1 MLSSDIFEPRSKDII
16 IIIIIIIFLVSSSN
30 SLQKSVSIRY
40 RFHLFCVKEVHI
52 PQKSEKKYH

>member
-1 MLSSDIFEPRSKDII
+1 MLSSDIIEPRSKDI

-30 SLQKSVSIRY
+30 SLQKSVSVRY
-40 RFHLFCVKEVHI
+40 RFHLFCVREVHI

>member
-1 MLSSDIFEPRSKDII
+1 MLSSDIIEPRSKDII
-16 IIIIIIIFLVSSSN
+16 IIIIIIFLVSWSN
-30 SLQKSVSIRY
+30 NLQKSVSVRY

>member
-1 MLSSDIFEPRSKDII
+1 MLSSDIIEPRSKDII
-16 IIIIIIIFLVSSSN
+16 IIIIIIFLVSSSH
-30 SLQKSVSIRY
+30 SLQKSVSVRY

>member
-1 MLSSDIFEPRSKDII
+1 MLSSDIIEPRSKDII
-16 IIIIIIIFLVSSSN
+16 IIIIIIFSVSSSN

>member
-1 MLSSDIFEPRSKDII
+1 MLSSDIIEPRSKDII
-16 IIIIIIIFLVSSSN
+16 IIIIIIFLVRSSN
-30 SLQKSVSIRY
+30 SLQKSVSVRC

>member
-1 MLSSDIFEPRSKDII
+1 MLSSDIIEPRSKDI

-30 SLQKSVSIRY
+30 SLQKSVSVRY

-52 PQKSEKKYH
+52 PQKSKKKYH

>member
-1 MLSSDIFEPRSKDII
+1 MLSSDIIEPRSKDI

-30 SLQKSVSIRY
+30 SLQKSVSVRY
-40 RFHLFCVKEVHI
+40 RFHLFCVKEAHI

>member
-1 MLSSDIFEPRSKDII
+1 MLSSDIIEPRSKDI

-40 RFHLFCVKEVHI
+40 LFHLFCVKEVHI

>member
-1 MLSSDIFEPRSKDII
+1 MLSSDIIEPRSKDI

-30 SLQKSVSIRY
+30 SLQKSVSVRY

>member
-1 MLSSDIFEPRSKDII
+1 MLSSDIIEPRSKDI

-30 SLQKSVSIRY
+30 SLKKSVSVRY

>member
-1 MLSSDIFEPRSKDII
+1 MLSSDIIEPRSKD

-30 SLQKSVSIRY
+30 SLQKSVSVRY

>member
-1 MLSSDIFEPRSKDII
+1 MLSSDIIEPRSKDII
-16 IIIIIIIFLVSSSN
+16 IIIIIIFLVSWSN
-30 SLQKSVSIRY
+30 SLQKSVSVRY

>member
-1 MLSSDIFEPRSKDII
+1 MLSSDIIEPRSKDI

-30 SLQKSVSIRY
+30 SLQKSVSVRY
-40 RFHLFCVKEVHI
+40 RFHLFRVKEVHI

>member
-1 MLSSDIFEPRSKDII
+1 MLSSDIIEPRSKDI

-30 SLQKSVSIRY
+30 SLQKSVPIRY